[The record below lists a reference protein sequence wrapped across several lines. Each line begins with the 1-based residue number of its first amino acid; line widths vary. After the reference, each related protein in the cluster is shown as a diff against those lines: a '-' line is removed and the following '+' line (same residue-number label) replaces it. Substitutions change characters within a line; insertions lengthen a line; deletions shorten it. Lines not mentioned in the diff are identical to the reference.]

1 MIAGL
6 VKFAGPIAEGVG
18 LYIFIFGVA
27 AVLERRHPVEP
38 DQSKRAILLDCKL
51 AVASIV
57 LSYVFAP
64 ISGAIIAMSMNMTG
78 AGFITLRGDGWWFP
92 LSLAIAVLGFE
103 LQGYWFHRLQH
114 SVSFLWSMH
123 SLHHSAEAMTA
134 VTAARH
140 YWFERA
146 IVVAFLP
153 NLAILF
159 KIPPDVLVIT
169 TYLYLIDLMG
179 HLNLKASFGPF
190 TYIFVTPQYHRI
202 HHSIEPQHY
211 NKNFCKNFPIIDII
225 FGTAWIPAKDE
236 FPRTGVPNERP
247 TSLIE
252 GIVWPFRH
260 VTKIRALLD
269 AIPSSSRR
277 LKRHYLPSPAERLNS
292 GGLTAAGTSLPSETS

>member
-6 VKFAGPIAEGVG
+6 KEFVGPIAEGVG
-18 LYIFIFGVA
+18 VYVFIFGVA
-27 AVLERRHPVEP
+27 SVLERRHPIEP

-51 AVASIV
+51 AFASII

-64 ISGAIIAMSMNMTG
+64 ITGAIMARAVNM
-78 AGFITLRGDGWWFP
+78 AGGGIITLRADGWWYP
-92 LSLAIAVLGFE
+92 LSLAIAVLGVE
-103 LQGYWFHRLQH
+103 LQGYWFHRFQH
-114 SVSFLWSMH
+114 SVPFLWSMH

-146 IVVAFLP
+146 IVIAFLP
-153 NLAILF
+153 NLALLF
-159 KIPPDVLVIT
+159 KIPPQVLVVIP
-169 TYLYLIDLMG
+169 YLYLFDLMA

-190 TYIFVTPQYHRI
+190 KYILNTPQYHRI

-211 NKNFCKNFPIIDII
+211 NKNFCKNFPIIDIV

-247 TSLIE
+247 GSFIE

-260 VTKIRALLD
+260 VTKIRRLLESIS
-269 AIPSSSRR
+269 AGSRR
-277 LKRHYLPSPAERLNS
+277 LEGHFPPSRAEL
-292 GGLTAAGTSLPSETS
+292 